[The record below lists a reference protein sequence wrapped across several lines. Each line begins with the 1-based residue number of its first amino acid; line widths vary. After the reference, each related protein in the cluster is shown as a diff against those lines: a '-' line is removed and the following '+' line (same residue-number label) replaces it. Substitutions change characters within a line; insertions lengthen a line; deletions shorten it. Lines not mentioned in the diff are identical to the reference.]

1 MEIIRSV
8 YCGKNFEGNYI
19 LKKSDDKYFW
29 SYNSRYGEQY
39 IKLYLTPDR
48 DLYNPCYG
56 CLLSG
61 ALIFKEEDLGDHAG
75 DLL

>member
-8 YCGKNFEGNYI
+8 YCGETFEGNYI
-19 LKKSDDKYFW
+19 LKKNGDNFFWAYSSD
-29 SYNSRYGEQY
+29 YNKQY

-48 DLYNPCYG
+48 DLYKPCG

-61 ALIFKEEDLGDHAG
+61 ALIFKEEDL
-75 DLL
+75 LT

>member
-8 YCGKNFEGNYI
+8 YCGETFEGNYI
-19 LKKSDDKYFW
+19 LKKSGDKYFW
-29 SYNSRYGEQY
+29 AYSSCYGEY
-39 IKLYLTPDR
+39 TKLYLKPDR
-48 DLYNPCYG
+48 DLYNSCNS
-56 CLLSG
+56 LLSG